1 MKITVR
7 AGGVIKSGPEREL
20 VDDYLKRAAQLARP
34 LGLTEISENAVDLR
48 KAKSRADETNLLL
61 SSVAPTDVLIVLDE
75 RGKEFTSRG
84 LAKMIANWR
93 DDGQKQ
99 IVFAIGGAD
108 GFEPSVLPPGTVKL
122 RLGSQTWP
130 HKLVRV
136 MITEQIYRALSILA
150 KTPYHRD

>member
-1 MKITVR
+1 MKISVR
-7 AGGVIKSGPEREL
+7 AGGVIKSGPERYL
-20 VDDYLKRAAQLARP
+20 VDDYLKRASQLARP
-34 LGLTEISENAVDLR
+34 LGVTEVSENAADLR
-48 KAKSRADETNLLL
+48 KAKSRTDETNILLANI
-61 SSVAPTDVLIVLDE
+61 APTDVLIVLDE
-75 RGKEFTSRG
+75 RGKEFTSRA
-84 LAKMIANWR
+84 LANQIADWR

-99 IVFAIGGAD
+99 IIFAIGGAD
-108 GFEPSVLPPGTVKL
+108 GFEPSALPPGTVKW

>member
-1 MKITVR
+1 MKISVR
-7 AGGVIKSGPEREL
+7 AGGFIKSGPERDL
-20 VDDYLKRAAQLARP
+20 IDDYLKRASSLARP

-48 KAKSRADETNLLL
+48 KAKSRADETDLLL
-61 SSVAPTDVLIVLDE
+61 NALAPTDVLIVLDE
-75 RGKEFTSRG
+75 RGKEFTSRE
-84 LAKMIANWR
+84 LAKKIANWR

-99 IVFAIGGAD
+99 IIFAIGGAD
-108 GFEPSVLPPGTVKL
+108 GFEPASLPSDTGKW

-136 MITEQIYRALSILA
+136 MIIEQIYRALSILA